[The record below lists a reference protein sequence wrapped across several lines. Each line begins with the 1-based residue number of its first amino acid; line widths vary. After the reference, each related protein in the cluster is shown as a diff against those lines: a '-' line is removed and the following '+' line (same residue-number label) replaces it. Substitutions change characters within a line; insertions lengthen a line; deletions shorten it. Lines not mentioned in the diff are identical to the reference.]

1 MAADYCGLA
10 LASSDFSTVAV
21 LILAAMGLTGVIL
34 ILAHVVGPKRKGPIK
49 DDTYESGMTP
59 VSDTRRRFNVRFFLV
74 AVMYLIFGVEVVFLY
89 PWAVVF
95 PKLRQG
101 LSEHQ
106 AAAAVE
112 ALESQS
118 SLAEQAAALAE
129 AGYTPGFTFGAMLIF
144 FLLLVVGFVYEWRK
158 GIFRWD

>member
-1 MAADYCGLA
+1 MVPHRCGFV
-10 LASSDFSTVAV
+10 LASSEYSSVAV
-21 LILAAMGLTGVIL
+21 LILTGMGLTAVIL
-34 ILAHVVGPKRKGPIK
+34 LLAHLVGPKRHGPIK

-59 VSDTRRRFNVRFFLV
+59 VTDTRRRFNVRFFLV
-74 AVMYLIFGVEVVFLY
+74 AVMYLVFGVEVVFLY

-95 PKLRQG
+95 PQLRRG

-106 AAAAVE
+106 AAAVAE

-118 SLAEQAAALAE
+118 SLAEQAAAMAE
-129 AGYTPGFTFGAMLIF
+129 AGYTPGFLFGAMLIF